1 MSDPYLY
8 RVTNAVATFS
18 VNDAPW
24 NLMSLQYIDQLE
36 EQLPDVLADD
46 SIRAMVFTGEGEA
59 NFSAGMNLRQIPEGI
74 KRAGSPEAFFGQ
86 RHRVMDMIEN
96 GGTPAIATLFGFCL
110 GGGLELPLACHFRLA
125 ADRGAQMGLPEMD
138 LGSVPAWGGS
148 ARLPRA
154 VGRTHA
160 LDMILRGLK
169 IDGEHAY
176 RIGLVSE
183 LVPVEELKARAQ
195 ALGEEIAAQP
205 RQAVKSMLDVLVGFE
220 TKTLAESLADE
231 GAAVAASRGSANA
244 LEGMQAFMEKRK
256 PVFNQDL

>member
-154 VGRTHA
+154 VGGTHA

-183 LVPVEELKARAQ
+183 LVPMEELKARAQ

>member
-8 RVTNAVATFS
+8 NVANAVATFS
-18 VNDAPW
+18 INNAPW
-24 NLMSLQYIDQLE
+24 NLMSLEYIDRLE

-220 TKTLAESLADE
+220 TKTLAESLSDE

>member
-8 RVTNAVATFS
+8 NVANAVATFS
-18 VNDAPW
+18 INNAPW
-24 NLMSLQYIDQLE
+24 NLMSLEYVDRLE

-154 VGRTHA
+154 VGQTHA

-183 LVPVEELKARAQ
+183 LVPMEELKARAQ

-205 RQAVKSMLDVLVGFE
+205 RQAVRSMLDVLVGFE

>member
-46 SIRAMVFTGEGEA
+46 SIRAIVFTGEGEV

-86 RHRVMDMIEN
+86 RHRVMDMIET

-183 LVPVEELKARAQ
+183 LVPMEELKARAQ

-220 TKTLAESLADE
+220 TKTLAESLVDE
-231 GAAVAASRGSANA
+231 GAAVAASHGSANA